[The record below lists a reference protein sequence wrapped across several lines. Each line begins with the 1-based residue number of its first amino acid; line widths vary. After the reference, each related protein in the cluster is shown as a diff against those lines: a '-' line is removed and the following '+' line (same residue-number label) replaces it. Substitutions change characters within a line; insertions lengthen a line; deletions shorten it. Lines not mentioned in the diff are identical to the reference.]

1 MSSPSSPKV
10 LLASSPDGPVTA
22 FDALTGTVLGRFNGG
37 QSPRSGLALAGK
49 SLIATSHVSLDTNS
63 GSVYLHNWWS
73 STAFCYVPIQEPVAP
88 LIATLDGSYLFCG
101 GLSGHVHSLAL
112 PSCDHLFSFPA
123 HSSPVSCFSIN
134 DDGSLLLTGGDDGT
148 ISVFPILSLFD
159 STSRHSAMCRLA
171 GHASAVTA
179 ISVGM
184 GGSRSTALSCSLD
197 FTCKFWSLGHG
208 SLMRTVVFPCMI
220 WSVTMNSTES
230 QFYAGGS
237 DGHVYSMYLKID
249 KRQSRRVSELADP
262 AKWEPGH
269 GAAVTAV
276 AMVNAGQHLVS
287 ASEDGCIRVWC
298 AESKRSV
305 RCFWN
310 EQGRSISD
318 LVVARRVMYSGGGGG
333 FKGECQRHDFD
344 GLSSEF
350 SSREISRPVK
360 EVSEMEETLKVTVK
374 DRKRAVETLEAA
386 IETYQRLLVLILK
399 EANGGSGTNSNSN
412 IKDST
417 ED

>member
-1 MSSPSSPKV
+1 MS
-10 LLASSPDGPVTA
+10 T
-22 FDALTGTVLGRFNGG
+22 
-37 QSPRSGLALAGK
+37 
-49 SLIATSHVSLDTNS
+49 LDTNT
-63 GSVYLHNWWS
+63 GSVYLYNWWS
-73 STAFCYVPIQEPVAP
+73 SSAFRYVPVPEPVAP

-101 GLSGHVHSLAL
+101 GMSGHVHSLAL
-112 PSCDHLFSFPA
+112 PSCDHMFSFTA

-134 DDGSLLLTGGDDGT
+134 DDGSLLLTGGDDGA
-148 ISVFPILSLFD
+148 ISVFSILSLFD
-159 STSRHSAMCRLA
+159 STSTESAILCRLA

-184 GGSRSTALSCSLD
+184 GGSRSTVLSCSLD
-197 FTCKFWSLGHG
+197 FTCKFWRLGHG

-220 WSVTMNSTES
+220 WSVVMDSTES

-237 DGHVYSMYLKID
+237 DGHVYSAHMKMD
-249 KRQSRRVSELADP
+249 RRQSKRADELAEP
-262 AKWEPGH
+262 VKWEPGH

-276 AMVNAGQHLVS
+276 VAMVNAGQQHLVS
-287 ASEDGCIRVWC
+287 ASEGGCIRVWC

-305 RCFWN
+305 RAFWN

-318 LVVARRVMYSGGGGG
+318 LVVARRVRYSGGIGG
-333 FKGECQRHDFD
+333 FIGSCRRHDFE
-344 GLSSEF
+344 GPSSGF
-350 SSREISRPVK
+350 TSRAIIRPAM
-360 EVSEMEETLKVTVK
+360 EASEMEETLNTAVK

-399 EANGGSGTNSNSN
+399 EANGGGGTNSNCS